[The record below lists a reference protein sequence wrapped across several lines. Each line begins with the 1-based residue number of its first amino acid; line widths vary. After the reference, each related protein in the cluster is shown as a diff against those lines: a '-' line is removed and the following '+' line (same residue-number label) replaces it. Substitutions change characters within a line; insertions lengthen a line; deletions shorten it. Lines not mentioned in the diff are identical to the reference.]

1 MKTLVRISCISVF
14 MTVLTGCSALDLTP
28 SFTDTFL
35 ENHTPQYRIQGNH
48 IYKN

>member
-1 MKTLVRISCISVF
+1 MKTLGRIFCITVF
-14 MTVLTGCSALDLTP
+14 MTALTGCSALELSP